1 MSHHKKCGFLVM
13 DSDAR
18 IQYTQF
24 SQCYMPDSNSKELM
38 RGGNTLREVRAIK
51 RLVPH
56 QKVGRRIPIH
66 RNGHCNEWTISDNGR
81 TIPRLR
87 ATPSIPGANQC
98 HLTTMLPCVTGK
110 RTLTYFEKFS
120 DCTQMRIL

>member
-1 MSHHKKCGFLVM
+1 M

-66 RNGHCNEWTISDNGR
+66 RNGHWNDWTISDNGR
-81 TIPRLR
+81 TITRKWILLHKNNTGCIAYIIIYNSTHTSHTVDTGRLPMSPYHDVAVR
-87 ATPSIPGANQC
+87 NW
-98 HLTTMLPCVTGK
+98 
-110 RTLTYFEKFS
+110 
-120 DCTQMRIL
+120 